1 MEQTQ
6 TRTVAEMIEAPQVG
20 DTLRNVKY
28 VRANGN
34 TFVQTVE
41 VVKVGKTGAVTF
53 TMTQYTVANGYET
66 TFVQNM
72 PRRNRARW
80 LATNF
85 TGYEAA

>member
-1 MEQTQ
+1 MKTTK
-6 TRTVAEMIEAPQVG
+6 TRTAAEIIEAPHAG

-28 VRANGN
+28 ACENGN
-34 TFVQTVE
+34 TFVQTIE
-41 VVKVGKTGAVTF
+41 VVKVGTNGAVTF
-53 TMTQYTVANGYET
+53 TITQYTVANGYES

-72 PRRNRARW
+72 PRRNRDRW